1 MLDKF
6 QKYNSPKKAKPHFSI
21 IIPTWNNIDILKWC
35 VNAIQKNSKLNH
47 QIIIFINEGN
57 DDTLGWV
64 KSQTYLDYIYS
75 PSNVG
80 ICFALNSCR
89 ALVQADYMLYLND
102 DMYVLPNWDQVLYEE
117 IKTLNTKMF
126 MLSAT
131 LIEPT
136 DTGNPCV
143 VVQNFGRSLEDF
155 REVELLDSY
164 ENLTVADW
172 NGSTWPPNIMHV
184 DLWDLVGGLSIEY
197 SPGMYSDPDFSK
209 KIYEAGVRIFTGKGT
224 SLVYHFGSKSTKR
237 LKKSTGR
244 IAFIMKWGISAK
256 TFTKQYLSIGSRA
269 SEARMNAKLS
279 TTDKFVNKL
288 KRIYYSFK

>member
-1 MLDKF
+1 MLDNF
-6 QKYNSPKKAKPHFSI
+6 QKYNSPKKVKPHFSI
-21 IIPTWNNIDILKWC
+21 VIPTWNNIDILKWC
-35 VNAIQKNSKLNH
+35 IAAIEKNSTLNH
-47 QIIIFINEGN
+47 QIIVFINEGN
-57 DDTLGWV
+57 DDTLTWV
-64 KSQTYLDYIYS
+64 KSQIHLDYIYS
-75 PSNVG
+75 PANVG

-102 DMYVLPNWDQVLYEE
+102 DMYVLPNWDEVLLNE
-117 IKTLNTKMF
+117 IKALNTKMF

-136 DTGNPCV
+136 DTGNSCV
-143 VVQNFGRSLEDF
+143 VVKNFGRDLDEF
-155 REVELLDSY
+155 QEKELLNSY
-164 ENLTVADW
+164 ENLKVADW

-209 KIYEAGVRIFTGKGT
+209 KIYEAGVRIFKGKGA

-237 LKKSTGR
+237 LKKSRGR

-256 TFTKQYLSIGSRA
+256 TFTKEYLNIGSRFEDKSITA
-269 SEARMNAKLS
+269 EPS
-279 TTDKFVNKL
+279 TINKFTNRL